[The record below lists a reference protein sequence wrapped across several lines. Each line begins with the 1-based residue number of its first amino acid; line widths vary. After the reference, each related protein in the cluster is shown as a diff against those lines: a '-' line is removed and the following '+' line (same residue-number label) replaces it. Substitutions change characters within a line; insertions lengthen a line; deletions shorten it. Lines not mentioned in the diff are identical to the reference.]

1 MQGKTPHAIGK
12 ILTAEGIPTPAGKEK
27 WQSSTIESILQNEKY
42 RGDAR
47 LQKKFTVDFLQKKM
61 KVNEGEVPQ
70 YYVEN
75 SHPAIIE
82 PEEWNLVQAEFSRR
96 KALGSRYSSSS
107 VFSSMIICGDCGS
120 VYGSK
125 VWHSTSKYRRII
137 WQCND
142 KFKGEHRCSTPH
154 LYEKDIKE
162 LFLRAFSRLMA
173 DREHIL
179 EDIRLVQAA
188 LYDCAELDAQQTA
201 LAEEMEIASE
211 LIRRCIEE
219 NTIKVQNQTEYME
232 RYERH
237 THRYE
242 KLKQRYETIEAE
254 RQRRK
259 EQNDRIS
266 AFADTLAEQKE
277 IPIEFDDDLWL
288 AAVDHVT
295 VKADETVTFTFKSG
309 IEITEQM

>member
-12 ILTAEGIPTPAGKEK
+12 ILTAEGILTPAGKEK

-47 LQKKFTVDFLQKKM
+47 LQKKFTVDFLQKRM

-82 PEEWNLVQAEFSRR
+82 PEEWDLVQAEFSRR
-96 KALGSRYSSSS
+96 KALGSRYSSNS
-107 VFSSMIICGDCGS
+107 VFSSMIFCGDCGS

-125 VWHSTSKYRRII
+125 VWHSTSKYRRTI

-142 KFKGEHRCSTPH
+142 KFKGDHRCSTPH

-162 LFLRAFSRLMA
+162 LFLRAFSKLMA
-173 DREHIL
+173 NREHIL
-179 EDIRLVQAA
+179 EDIQLIQAN
-188 LYDCAELDAQQTA
+188 LCDCTELDAQQAT
-201 LAEEMEIASE
+201 LAEEMEIVGE
-211 LIRRCIEE
+211 LIRQCIEE
-219 NTIKVQNQTEYME
+219 NTIKVQNQAEYLE

-242 KLKQRYETIEAE
+242 KMQKQYEAIESE
-254 RQRRK
+254 QQCRK
-259 EQNDRIS
+259 EQHDRIS
-266 AFADTLAEQKE
+266 AFATMLTEQSE
-277 IPIEFDDDLWL
+277 MPIEFDDDLWL
-288 AAVDHVT
+288 AAVDHAT
-295 VKADETVTFTFKSG
+295 VNADETVTFTFKNG
-309 IEITEQM
+309 IEIMEQM